1 MKHRNGYVYRDG
13 NSWVARVDF
22 TDESGKRRVARRY
35 CETKTEANRKRQEL
49 VRDIEERGEKAVD
62 GDKLTFKAL
71 ADKYKE
77 TKLIPA
83 EYVNQRK
90 IAGVRSLAPAL
101 FAVEILVEHFG
112 DRRIRAITHSDI
124 EAFKLARLKVLTV
137 RGTTRSITSV
147 NRELEILRA
156 ILNFAIRQDWI
167 SKNPFNSG
175 ASLISKADETH
186 RERLMTFEE
195 EKKLLAACEAD
206 SRKHLRPILI
216 AAVDTAMRRGE
227 LLKLRWRNVDFDD
240 RSIKIEAFN
249 TKTARA
255 RAVAMTSRLES
266 ELKQL
271 YENAHKDPEGLV
283 FGIKDNFK
291 NGFAAACKEAKIEGL
306 RFHDLRHT
314 AITRMV
320 EAGMQP
326 AEVMRVSGHTT
337 PVMLWRYMIANVD
350 TARRAAD
357 ALDGLRNSKSK
368 DGNRGKAEKS

>member
-1 MKHRNGYVYRDG
+1 MRPARLERATFWFVAGKRHFSATSSFLLTYSNTSRYGVLNCLKLSGNNPIFQFSASVSASVKNYIPVSLGVSKKLYPSVSWRRSMKHRNGYVYRDG

-35 CETKTEANRKRQEL
+35 CETKTEANRKRQDL

-101 FAVEILVEHFG
+101 FAVEILVDHCG
-112 DRRIRAITHSDI
+112 DRRLRDITHSDI

-137 RGTTRSITSV
+137 RGTTRSIASV
-147 NRELEILRA
+147 NRELDILRA
-156 ILNFAIRQDWI
+156 ILNFALRQDWI

-195 EKKLLAACEAD
+195 EKKLLAACEVD

-216 AAVDTAMRRGE
+216 AAVA
-227 LLKLRWRNVDFDD
+227 
-240 RSIKIEAFN
+240 
-249 TKTARA
+249 
-255 RAVAMTSRLES
+255 
-266 ELKQL
+266 
-271 YENAHKDPEGLV
+271 
-283 FGIKDNFK
+283 
-291 NGFAAACKEAKIEGL
+291 
-306 RFHDLRHT
+306 
-314 AITRMV
+314 
-320 EAGMQP
+320 
-326 AEVMRVSGHTT
+326 TT
-337 PVMLWRYMIANVD
+337 I
-350 TARRAAD
+350 
-357 ALDGLRNSKSK
+357 
-368 DGNRGKAEKS
+368 

>member
-1 MKHRNGYVYRDG
+1 M
-13 NSWVARVDF
+13 
-22 TDESGKRRVARRY
+22 
-35 CETKTEANRKRQEL
+35 
-49 VRDIEERGEKAVD
+49 
-62 GDKLTFKAL
+62 
-71 ADKYKE
+71 
-77 TKLIPA
+77 
-83 EYVNQRK
+83 
-90 IAGVRSLAPAL
+90 
-101 FAVEILVEHFG
+101 
-112 DRRIRAITHSDI
+112 
-124 EAFKLARLKVLTV
+124 
-137 RGTTRSITSV
+137 
-147 NRELEILRA
+147 
-156 ILNFAIRQDWI
+156 
-167 SKNPFNSG
+167 
-175 ASLISKADETH
+175 
-186 RERLMTFEE
+186 
-195 EKKLLAACEAD
+195 AACEVD

-240 RSIKIEAFN
+240 RSIEIEAFN

-271 YENAHKDPEGLV
+271 YENAPKDPEGLV

-291 NGFAAACKEAKIEGL
+291 NGFAADCKEAKIEGL

-337 PVMLWRYMIANVD
+337 SAMLWRYMNANVD

-357 ALDGLRNSKSK
+357 ALDALRNSKSQRRK
-368 DGNRGKAEKS
+368 SGKS